1 MTRAAPVTQADIRRA
16 VLALKAVG
24 EVVSGVEIRP
34 DRSVVILTGGSS
46 DQQPLSA
53 LERWERENGHRAA

>member
-34 DRSVVILTGGSS
+34 DRSVVILTGAGKAAAISPGKSGS
-46 DQQPLSA
+46 DWDD
-53 LERWERENGHRAA
+53 LEAA